1 MALYQ
6 VKKTGHDNNE
16 NSCDQEIHHIH
27 LSLLIELIICLAV
40 GLWKIAAAAA
50 AAAANVCV

>member
-27 LSLLIELIICLAV
+27 LSLLIELFICLAV

-50 AAAANVCV
+50 AAANVCV